1 MRARPQRPPRRSSK
15 LVTAGLDLLD
25 RSEALILVV
34 DQGRRIRYANQK
46 ATSTFTRKGQA
57 SLVGTSLRALH
68 SCEDSFAD
76 FETFSGLLA
85 QQDRVRTEWA
95 LRLPDGS
102 LRWFDVQGAI
112 LRPGHVASGI
122 VWPLFDTDDHHR
134 LDTALMQ
141 AEHRLALIVE
151 KFPAGALITEA
162 GDQSI
167 VAANEAMYRV
177 LHIPASARLVS
188 EGVTALSP
196 YLPAHI
202 LHQIYAPLPRFPI
215 AFAQPIAPYRGVYE
229 WLDGRFIDV
238 EGIPLHD
245 GPDLHGGFWIFRDV
259 SAQWQRERRLE
270 RLATTDALTGILN
283 RHAFL
288 EHLEREL
295 ELDTPAA
302 PGQQTCT
309 LMILDV
315 DFFKAVN
322 DSYGHPVGDVVL
334 QHLANT
340 VKRFLTPND
349 FFGRL
354 GGEEFAILL
363 RRRRPHGAY
372 ELAEQIRQAIES
384 ESVAI
389 APRPAIHYT
398 VSLGLYEA
406 PPEGATTTQ
415 FLARADAALY
425 ASKHAGRNR
434 TTLWTPALVETPG
447 LPPP

>member
-1 MRARPQRPPRRSSK
+1 MRARHQRTPWRRNEWTDGSW
-15 LVTAGLDLLD
+15 ALLD
-25 RSEALILVV
+25 RSDALILVTS
-34 DQGRRIRYANQK
+34 QGRRILYANQK
-46 ATSTFTRKGQA
+46 ATSTFARSGQG
-57 SLVGTSLRALH
+57 SLVGTPLRALH
-68 SCEDSFAD
+68 GSEDSFAD
-76 FETFSGLLA
+76 FETFSRLLP
-85 QQDRVRTEWA
+85 QQQKVRTEWA
-95 LRLPDGS
+95 LRLPDGT
-102 LRWFDVQGAI
+102 LHWFDIQGAF
-112 LRPGHVASGI
+112 LRPGHPGSGI
-122 VWPLFDTDDHHR
+122 VWTLFDTDDHHR

-162 GDQSI
+162 GEQTI
-167 VAANEAMYRV
+167 VTANEAMYRV
-177 LHIPASARLVS
+177 LHIPPSTRLVGA
-188 EGVTALSP
+188 GVTALSP

-270 RLATTDALTGILN
+270 KLATTDALTGILN

-288 EHLEREL
+288 EILDREL
-295 ELDTPAA
+295 DMSTA
-302 PGQQTCT
+302 PGPWACT

-315 DFFKAVN
+315 DFFKTVN
-322 DSYGHPVGDVVL
+322 DSYGHPTGDVVL

-340 VKRFLTPND
+340 VKRFLAPD
-349 FFGRL
+349 DVFGRL

-363 RRRRPHGAY
+363 RRRRADGAY
-372 ELAEQIRQAIES
+372 ELAEQIRQAIAG

-398 VSLGLYEA
+398 VSIGLYEA
-406 PPEGATTTQ
+406 PPEGAAATQ

-434 TTLWTPALVETPG
+434 TTLWTPALMEASG
-447 LPPP
+447 PPAP